1 MQVFITLV
9 ILALILLA
17 FVFLKLRKRGLSK
30 GDRKKVLK
38 MWRRLDEIEDRARR
52 VLEADSIFDKALGML
67 GYTGSIADKL
77 KAAGPRIENLNS
89 VWSAHKL
96 RNQIAHE
103 PGMQVSNS
111 ASDRALSVF
120 KKAIDSL

>member
-89 VWSAHKL
+89 VW
-96 RNQIAHE
+96 
-103 PGMQVSNS
+103 
-111 ASDRALSVF
+111 
-120 KKAIDSL
+120 